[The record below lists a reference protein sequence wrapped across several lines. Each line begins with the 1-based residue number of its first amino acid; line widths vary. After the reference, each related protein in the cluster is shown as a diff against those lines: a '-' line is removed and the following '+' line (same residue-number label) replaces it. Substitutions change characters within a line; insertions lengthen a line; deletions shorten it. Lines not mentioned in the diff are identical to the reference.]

1 MDELSPV
8 TVRLFGIRHHGPLS
22 ARHLRSALDA
32 FAPDLLLVEGPA
44 DASSILDQ
52 AFHPEMRPPVAI
64 LVYAEADPRTHAFFP
79 LADFS
84 PEWQA
89 LCYARENARPLR
101 LIDLPLA
108 HQFPLAVD
116 RSTGGELATDPLDR
130 VPRLDPEWWEHL
142 LEEGFSGSGEEVAT
156 DPFQSLQVL
165 MRHVRSES
173 GGAGD
178 PHDPHREAWM
188 RQALRQA
195 ERELA
200 ADRPLGGTPAR
211 LAVICGAWHLP
222 ALELD
227 VPGIP
232 TEAEDAARLSQLS
245 AVATRSLWVPWS
257 DRRLG
262 SNTRDG
268 AWIEDPGWAR
278 HLWENGADAGPAWA
292 ARVTTALR
300 ARSLRSVA
308 SAAES
313 VEVVR
318 LAETLAALRD
328 RSRPGRAEIN
338 DALLTVRGAEERTEL
353 ADLLQ
358 QLMQGDREGSV
369 PDDPAGSPLV
379 RELIGRCRE
388 HRLPVTATPSE
399 LTLDLREPADRA
411 RSQLLHRVSLL
422 GTGWCQHL
430 EAADLGRRVGLFE
443 EYWRLAWSPAV
454 DLALVTAAQWGPT
467 IEQASSACWRRLLN
481 ETSQLPELV
490 ALTPRILAAA
500 LPEAIA
506 PLLER
511 LHRLT
516 VSTPEIER
524 LLAAFPPLVHWQ
536 RYGDI
541 RGIPLSMLSGL
552 GELIDA
558 LGTRICLVL
567 PEKGSALSPDLA
579 APLSLRLHEVNRAML
594 RLDPTSGL
602 PECWWRALREVLDQ
616 RQADPRLAGR
626 AFGLLLTARRLTL
639 PEAERRFAHALSK
652 PGDLAPIA
660 AWLEGLYVDSGE
672 TLDYQDEAVGLLD
685 LWLRMVDDSSFRR
698 LLPVLR
704 RTFSHFPWPLRQR
717 LAGSLTTPSRW
728 IDPAAFVDPQLDST
742 RESAE
747 PADLIDSVAR
757 GALVLPWLRRL
768 LAPNGGKS

>member
-1 MDELSPV
+1 MGELPGV

-32 FAPDLLLVEGPA
+32 FEPDLLLIEGPA
-44 DASSILDQ
+44 DAASILGQ

-64 LVYAEADPRTHAFFP
+64 LVYAEADPQTHAFFP

-89 LCYARENARPLR
+89 LSYASENTRPLR

-108 HQFPLAVD
+108 HQFPLVVD
-116 RSTGGELATDPLDR
+116 RSTAADPLDR
-130 VPRLDPEWWEHL
+130 APQLDPEWWEQL
-142 LEEGFSGSGEEVAT
+142 LADGFSGSREEGAT
-156 DPFQSLQVL
+156 DPFPSLQIL
-165 MRHVRSES
+165 MRHVRGES
-173 GGAGD
+173 DGGGD
-178 PHDPHREAWM
+178 PLDPLREAWM

-195 ERELA
+195 KRELA
-200 ADRPLGGTPAR
+200 ADRPVEGPPAR
-211 LAVICGAWHLP
+211 IAVICGAWHLP

-227 VPGIP
+227 APGTP
-232 TEAEDAARLSQLS
+232 TEAEDAAQLSQLS

-262 SNTRDG
+262 SDSRDG

-278 HLWENGADAGPAWA
+278 HLWENGVDAGPAWA
-292 ARVTTALR
+292 ARVTAALR
-300 ARSLRSVA
+300 ARSPGSG
-308 SAAES
+308 AAAAS

-328 RSRPGRAEIN
+328 RSRPGRTEVN
-338 DALLTVRGAEERTEL
+338 DALLTVRGAEERAEL

-369 PDDPAGSPLV
+369 PDSPAGSPLL
-379 RELIGRCRE
+379 RELIAQCRE
-388 HRLPVTATPSE
+388 HRLPVTGSPTD
-399 LTLDLREPADRA
+399 LTLDLRDPADRV

-422 GTGWCQHL
+422 GTGWCQL
-430 EAADLGRRVGLFE
+430 LQATDVGRRVGLFE
-443 EYWRLAWSPAV
+443 ECWRLAWSPTV
-454 DLALVTAAQWGPT
+454 DLALVTTGQWGPT
-467 IEQASSACWRRLLN
+467 LAQASSACWQRLLS

-490 ALTPRILAAA
+490 ALTPRVLAAA

-506 PLLER
+506 PLLDR

-516 VSTPEIER
+516 VSTTQIER

-536 RYGDI
+536 RYGDV
-541 RGIPLSMLSGL
+541 RGIPPSMLCGL
-552 GELIDA
+552 GDLIDA

-567 PEKGSALSPDLA
+567 PEKGSALSSDLA

-602 PECWWRALREVLDQ
+602 RERWWQALREMLDQ
-616 RQADPRLAGR
+616 RQADPRVAGR

-639 PEAERRFAHALSK
+639 PEAERRFAHALSR

-660 AWLEGLYVDSGE
+660 AWLEGFYVDSGE
-672 TLDYQDEAVGLLD
+672 ALDYQDEAVGLLD
-685 LWLRMVDDSSFRR
+685 RWLRIADDSSFRR
-698 LLPVLR
+698 LLPALR
-704 RTFSHFPWPLRQR
+704 RTFSQFPRPLRQR
-717 LAGSLTTPSRW
+717 LAGSLTTPGRSM
-728 IDPAAFVDPQLDST
+728 DPAGSVDPQLDSA
-742 RESAE
+742 RD
-747 PADLIDSVAR
+747 PAVPIGQIDSAAR

-768 LAPNGGKS
+768 LAPDGGKS

>member
-1 MDELSPV
+1 MGELPRV
-8 TVRLFGIRHHGPLS
+8 TVRLFGIRHHGPVS
-22 ARHLRSALDA
+22 ARHLRAALDA

-44 DASSILDQ
+44 DAASILDQ

-89 LCYARENARPLR
+89 LCYAGEKARPVR

-108 HQFPLAVD
+108 HQFSLAVD
-116 RSTGGELATDPLDR
+116 RPTAADPLDR
-130 VPRLDPEWWEHL
+130 APQLDPEWWEQL
-142 LEEGFSGSGEEVAT
+142 LAEGFSGSGKERT
-156 DPFQSLQVL
+156 PDPFYSLQIL
-165 MRHVRSES
+165 IRHVRKEN
-173 GGAGD
+173 GGGGD
-178 PHDPHREAWM
+178 PLDPIREAWM
-188 RQALRQA
+188 RRSLRQA

-200 ADRPLGGTPAR
+200 ADRPAGAPPAR

-227 VPGIP
+227 APGIP
-232 TEAEDAARLSQLS
+232 TEAEDAAQLSTLS

-262 SNTRDG
+262 SDSRDG

-278 HLWENGADAGPAWA
+278 HLWQTGADAGPSWA
-292 ARVTTALR
+292 ARVTNALR
-300 ARSLRSVA
+300 ARFPGSG
-308 SAAES
+308 AAAAS

-318 LAETLAALRD
+318 LSETLAALRN
-328 RSRPGRAEIN
+328 RSRPGCAEVN
-338 DALLTVRGAEERTEL
+338 DALLSVRGAEERVEL

-379 RELIGRCRE
+379 RELVGLCRE
-388 HRLPVTATPSE
+388 HRLPVTANSSE

-422 GTGWCQHL
+422 GTGWCQL
-430 EAADLGRRVGLFE
+430 LQATDVGRRIGLFE
-443 EYWRLAWSPAV
+443 ECWRLTWSPAI
-454 DLALVTAAQWGPT
+454 DLALLAAGQWGPT
-467 IEQASSACWRRLLN
+467 LQQASSACWRRLLD
-481 ETSQLPELV
+481 ETSQLPELI
-490 ALTPRILAAA
+490 ALTSRVLAAA

-506 PLLER
+506 PFLER

-516 VSTPEIER
+516 VSTPQIER
-524 LLAAFPPLVHWQ
+524 LFAAFPPLVHWQ
-536 RYGDI
+536 RYGDV
-541 RGIPLSMLSGL
+541 RGIPPSMLSGL
-552 GELIDA
+552 GDLIDA

-567 PEKGSALSPDLA
+567 PEQGSAHSSDLA
-579 APLSLRLHEVNRAML
+579 APLSLRLHEVDRAML
-594 RLDPTSGL
+594 RLDPASGL
-602 PECWWRALREVLDQ
+602 RERWWQALREVLDQ
-616 RQADPRLAGR
+616 RQADPRVAGR
-626 AFGLLLTARRLTL
+626 AFGLLLTARRLTW
-639 PEAERRFAHALSK
+639 PEAERRFAHALSR

-672 TLDYQDEAVGLLD
+672 ALDYQDEAVALLD
-685 LWLRMVDDSSFRR
+685 RWLRTVDDSSFRR
-698 LLPVLR
+698 LLPALR
-704 RTFSHFPWPLRQR
+704 RTFSHFPWSLRQR
-717 LAGSLTTPSRW
+717 LAESLTAPNRSM
-728 IDPAAFVDPQLDST
+728 DPAALVDPQHDSA

-747 PADLIDSVAR
+747 PLGQIDSAAR

-768 LAPNGGKS
+768 LAPDGGKP